1 MLGHEPLINLRM
13 SGKAPKFISIEDHP
27 SLNAHEWHKWDDS
40 PVICIAKDDLHTL
53 DLRFAI
59 GLTVFL
65 TSLDERRA
73 KVVHQKLIDAK
84 ARVITSSVLLPGQPY
99 FRQTG
104 WSETYIGK

>member
-1 MLGHEPLINLRM
+1 MIGHLPLINMRM
-13 SGKAPKFISIEDHP
+13 SGQAPKYISIEDHK
-27 SLNAHEWHKWDDS
+27 SLNAHEWHEWDDF
-40 PVICIAKDDLHTL
+40 PVICIAKDDLFTL

-65 TSLDERRA
+65 TSFDERRA
-73 KVVHQKLIDAK
+73 KAVHQKLIDAK

>member
-1 MLGHEPLINLRM
+1 MIGHEPLIKMRM
-13 SGKAPKFISIEDHP
+13 AGVAPQYISIEDHP
-27 SLNAHEWHKWDDS
+27 SLNAHERHEWDDS
-40 PVICIAKDDLHTL
+40 PTICIAKDDLHTL

-73 KVVHQKLIDAK
+73 KAVHQKLIDAK
-84 ARVITSSVLLPGQPY
+84 ARVITSSVLLPGEPH

-104 WSETYIGK
+104 WSQTYIGK